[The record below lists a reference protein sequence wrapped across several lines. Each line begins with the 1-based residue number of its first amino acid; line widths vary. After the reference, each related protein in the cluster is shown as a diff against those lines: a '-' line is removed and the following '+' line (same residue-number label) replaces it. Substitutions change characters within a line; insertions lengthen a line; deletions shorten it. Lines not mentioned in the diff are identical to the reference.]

1 MAIVNLPREVGFKW
15 QNIIVYGVIPGPSE
29 PKFNINSYLK
39 PIVDELE
46 KGWEGI
52 MLKDSGFLRKNL
64 YKFSLVCLSSDIPAT
79 RTCGGFIGFSAKKG
93 NGIILLQL

>member
-39 PIVDELE
+39 PIVDELK
-46 KGWEGI
+46 KGWERI
-52 MLKDSGFLRKNL
+52 MLKTAVSFE
-64 YKFSLVCLSSDIPAT
+64 KFIQVFPCL
-79 RTCGGFIGFSAKKG
+79 FIE
-93 NGIILLQL
+93 